1 MNKVSL
7 NNTKNKKIFI
17 IIAII
22 LIIIA
27 IIILILHSNHIR
39 KKENEI
45 FSLNKVV
52 IYNSMGIIN
61 NENNPSLVN
70 LNVNQFSDLSL
81 YIDNKSENS
90 QLDKYNTIKE
100 LYIDNINLS
109 TNSENEKV
117 LNYKNSLSLGKYENL
132 YEPEDKKIVFNIQKN
147 NLNNNSSNYSSPTFY
162 TDCSNPIT
170 LGYINKDV
178 ITNYS
183 VSNNSNIVSYNAKIL
198 KNTNLNL
205 QDINATLNF
214 TIHIINNAGH
224 KLTCDMKL
232 NISFDEDFVNNGYS
246 YITISLSGNEYKF
259 KR

>member
-246 YITISLSGNEYKF
+246 YITIPLSGNEYKF